1 MNPTCTDK
9 GYLLG
14 QLMSVLEKLQTA
26 ALGTVNA
33 SIIDR
38 YFSGASAS
46 PRSVFGNLLRNA
58 RHHARKAK
66 DETKNK
72 GQIFNMERLI
82 DQICSQ
88 FDVSLQD
95 SVNPKAVYENG
106 FPSYLSLE
114 QQGMFVLGYH
124 QMRKWLWMNREE
136 RDIWNAEHEDAPRA
150 YVWKKNTDGVDNLT
164 DEKGVEL

>member
-1 MNPTCTDK
+1 
-9 GYLLG
+9 
-14 QLMSVLEKLQTA
+14 
-26 ALGTVNA
+26 VNA
-33 SIIDR
+33 SIVDR

-46 PRSVFGNLLRNA
+46 PKSVFGSLLRNA

-66 DETKNK
+66 EDTKSK
-72 GQIFNMERLI
+72 GQIFNLERLI

-95 SVNPKAVYENG
+95 AANPKTVYENG

-124 QMRKWLWMNREE
+124 QMRKWLWMKREE
-136 RDIWNAEHEDAPRA
+136 RDIWNIEHGDAPRA
-150 YVWKKNTDGVDNLT
+150 YVWKKNADGIDNST
-164 DEKGVEL
+164 DEKGVEK